1 MGERVFVF
9 GTIRREQPRHYLLGN
24 AKFIDYATLE
34 GFELYYIYNMF
45 PGIVEGDG
53 KVIGEVYELPE
64 DDLYKLDEA
73 EDAISIKNVEIG
85 LSRRIKV
92 KVKTQSGQILDA
104 WCYVFIQ
111 DIENSTKIPSG
122 DWVEFSKS
130 ISQ

>member
-1 MGERVFVF
+1 MSERVFVF
-9 GTIRREQPRHYLLGN
+9 GTIRKDQPRHYLLGN
-24 AKFIDYATLE
+24 AKFIDYAILE

-45 PGIVEGDG
+45 PGIVEGNG
-53 KVIGEVYELPE
+53 KVIGEVYELSE

-73 EDAISIKNVEIG
+73 ENAVSIKNIEIG
-85 LSRRIKV
+85 LSRRVKV

-111 DIENSTKIPSG
+111 DIEDSPKIPSG

-130 ISQ
+130 IN